1 MKLMLTPT
9 KSGSVI
15 NKNIYGHFSEH
26 LGACIYD
33 GIYVGKDS
41 PIPNTNG
48 IRNDIIE
55 AFKEIKVP
63 VLRWPGGCFAD
74 EYHWKNGVGER
85 VRMINTCWGGF
96 VEDNSFGTHEF
107 MELCDLVGCEPYI
120 CGNVGSGTVREM
132 SEWVEYITF
141 EGDSPMA
148 AERRKNGR
156 DEPWK
161 LKYFGVGN
169 ENWGGGGNMR
179 VEYYS
184 DVYRQ
189 YQTYLKNYSGNTLY
203 KIACGPSGGDWNWTE
218 KLMESAGKMLDGIA
232 LHYYTLPTGDWN
244 DHGSSTDFDAEVYY
258 DTLRQTLHMEH
269 LIEKHSR
276 IMDKYD
282 PEKRVGLVVDEWGTW
297 YNPEPGTN
305 PGFLYQQSTMRDA
318 IVAAVNLN
326 IFNNHCDRVSMANI
340 AQMVNV
346 LQAII
351 LTEGEKLI
359 KTPTYH
365 VFDLFKAHQDAYLV
379 ETYIQTEES
388 SRGVPCLSASASLKD
403 GVTTITIAN
412 LSADKPYEIRSE
424 CSSLSRISGRILTG
438 AIDAKNTFD
447 DPENVK
453 ITEFNAFSTIGG
465 VLKFTIPACAVM
477 EIRIA

>member
-9 KSGSVI
+9 KNGSII

-48 IRNDIIE
+48 IRKDIIE
-55 AFKEIKVP
+55 ALKYIKVP

-85 VRMINTCWGGF
+85 TRMINTCWGGF

-107 MELCDLVGCEPYI
+107 MELCELVGCEPYI

-132 SEWVEYITF
+132 SEWVEYMTF
-141 EGDSPMA
+141 AGDSPMA
-148 AERRKNGR
+148 AERRANGK

-179 VEYYS
+179 VEYYA
-184 DVYRQ
+184 DIYRQ

-232 LHYYTLPTGDWN
+232 LHYYTLPTGDWD

-258 DTLRQTLHMEH
+258 ETLRQTLKMEH
-269 LIEKHSR
+269 LIDEHSR

-282 PEKRVGLVVDEWGTW
+282 PDKRVGLVVDEWGTW

-359 KTPTYH
+359 KTPTFH

-379 ETYIQTEES
+379 DTYIQTEES
-388 SRGVPCLSASASLKD
+388 SRGVPCLSVSASLKD
-403 GVTTITIAN
+403 GITTITIVN
-412 LSADKPYEIRSE
+412 LSADKSYEIRSE
-424 CSSLSRISGRILTG
+424 SPSISRIAGRILTG

-447 DPENVK
+447 DPDNVK
-453 ITEFNAFSTIGG
+453 ISEFNAFSTIGG

>member
-9 KSGSVI
+9 KNGSVI

-26 LGACIYD
+26 LGACIYN

-48 IRNDIIE
+48 IRNDIID
-55 AFKEIKVP
+55 ALKNIKVP

-85 VRMINTCWGGF
+85 TRMINTCWGGF

-132 SEWVEYITF
+132 SEWVEYMTF

-179 VEYYS
+179 VEYYA
-184 DVYRQ
+184 DIYRQ

-244 DHGSSTDFDAEVYY
+244 DHGSSTDFDTEVYY
-258 DTLRQTLHMEH
+258 DTLRQTLKMEH
-269 LIEKHSR
+269 LLDEHSR

-297 YNPEPGTN
+297 FNPEPGTN

-318 IVAAVNLN
+318 IVAAINLN
-326 IFNNHCDRVSMANI
+326 LFNNHCDRVSMANI
-340 AQMVNV
+340 AQIVNV

-351 LTEGEKLI
+351 LTEGEKMLL
-359 KTPTYH
+359 TPTYH

-379 ETYIQTEES
+379 DTYIQTEES

-412 LSADKPYEIRSE
+412 LSADKGYEIRSE
-424 CSSLSRISGRILTG
+424 CSSLSRIAGRILTG

-447 DPENVK
+447 NPENVK

-465 VLKFTIPACAVM
+465 VLKFTIPACSVM
-477 EIRIA
+477 EVRIA

>member
-9 KSGSVI
+9 KNGSVI

-26 LGACIYD
+26 LGACIYN

-41 PIPNTNG
+41 PIPNTDG

-55 AFKEIKVP
+55 ALKNIRVP

-74 EYHWKNGVGER
+74 EYHWHNGVGER
-85 VRMINTCWGGF
+85 TRMINTCWGGF

-107 MELCDLVGCEPYI
+107 MELCELIGCEPYI

-132 SEWVEYITF
+132 SEWVEYMTF
-141 EGDSPMA
+141 AGDSPMA
-148 AERRKNGR
+148 AERRANGK

-184 DVYRQ
+184 DLYRQ
-189 YQTYLKNYSGNTLY
+189 YQTFLKNYSGNTLY

-218 KLMESAGKMLDGIA
+218 KLMESAGKMVDGIA

-244 DHGSSTDFDAEVYY
+244 DHGSSTDFDTEVYY
-258 DTLRQTLHMEH
+258 DTLRETLKMEH
-269 LIEKHSR
+269 LIEEHSR

-297 YNPEPGTN
+297 FNPEPGTN

-326 IFNNHCDRVSMANI
+326 LFNNHCDRVSMANI
-340 AQMVNV
+340 AQIVNV

-351 LTEGEKLI
+351 LTEGEKMLL
-359 KTPTYH
+359 TPTYH

-379 ETYIQTEES
+379 ETYIQTEEAS
-388 SRGVPCLSASASLKD
+388 AGVPCLSASASLKD
-403 GVTTITIAN
+403 GITTITLVN
-412 LSADKPYEIRSE
+412 LSADKSYEIRSE
-424 CSSLSRISGRILTG
+424 SPSLSRISGRILTG
-438 AIDAKNTFD
+438 PIDAKNTFD
-447 DPENVK
+447 EPENVK

-465 VLKFTIPACAVM
+465 VLKFTIPACSVI

>member
-1 MKLMLTPT
+1 
-9 KSGSVI
+9 
-15 NKNIYGHFSEH
+15 
-26 LGACIYD
+26 
-33 GIYVGKDS
+33 
-41 PIPNTNG
+41 
-48 IRNDIIE
+48 
-55 AFKEIKVP
+55 
-63 VLRWPGGCFAD
+63 
-74 EYHWKNGVGER
+74 
-85 VRMINTCWGGF
+85 MINTCWGGF

-132 SEWVEYITF
+132 SEWVEYMTF

-148 AERRKNGR
+148 AERRANGR

-169 ENWGGGGNMR
+169 ENWGVGGNMR
-179 VEYYS
+179 VEYYA

-244 DHGSSTDFDAEVYY
+244 DHGSSTDFDTEVYY
-258 DTLRQTLHMEH
+258 DTLRQTLKMEH
-269 LIEKHSR
+269 LIDEHSR

-297 YNPEPGTN
+297 FNPEPGTN

-318 IVAAVNLN
+318 IVAAINLN
-326 IFNNHCDRVSMANI
+326 LFNNHCDRVSMANI

-351 LTEGEKLI
+351 LTEGEKMLL
-359 KTPTYH
+359 TPTYH

-403 GVTTITIAN
+403 GITTITIAN
-412 LSADKPYEIRSE
+412 LSADKSYEIRSE

-447 DPENVK
+447 NPENVK

-465 VLKFTIPACAVM
+465 VLKFTIPACSVM
-477 EIRIA
+477 EVRIA

>member
-1 MKLMLTPT
+1 MKLILTPT
-9 KSGSVI
+9 KDGRVI

-26 LGACIYD
+26 LGFCIYD
-33 GIYVGKDS
+33 GIYVGKNS
-41 PIPNTNG
+41 PIPNING
-48 IRNDIIE
+48 IRKDLIE
-55 AFKEIKVP
+55 AFRKIKVP

-74 EYHWKNGVGER
+74 EYHWHNGVGER
-85 VRMINTCWGGF
+85 VKMINTCWGGF

-107 MELCDLVGCEPYI
+107 MELCELIGCEPYI

-132 SEWVEYITF
+132 SEWVEYMTF
-141 EGDSPMA
+141 AGASPMA
-148 AERRKNGR
+148 EERRKNGKK
-156 DEPWK
+156 EPWK

-179 VEYYS
+179 VEYYA

-244 DHGSSTDFDAEVYY
+244 DHGSSTDFDVNVYY
-258 DTLRQTLHMEH
+258 DTLRQTMQMEH
-269 LIEKHSR
+269 LIEEHSR

-282 PEKRVGLVVDEWGTW
+282 PEKRVGLVIDEWGTW

-326 IFNNHCDRVSMANI
+326 LFNNHCDRVSMANI

-351 LTEGEKLI
+351 LTEDEKMLT
-359 KTPTYH
+359 TPTYH

-379 ETYIQTEES
+379 DTYIQTEES
-388 SRGVPCLSASASLKD
+388 SHGVPCLSASASIKD
-403 GVTTITIAN
+403 GVTTVTVAN
-412 LSADKPYEIRSE
+412 LSAEKAYEITSD
-424 CSSLSRISGRILTG
+424 SPSITHISGRILTG
-438 AIDAKNTFD
+438 AINAKNTFEK
-447 DPENVK
+447 PENVK
-453 ITEFNAFSTIGG
+453 ISDFNAFSTIGG
-465 VLKFTIPACAVM
+465 VLKFTIPACSVM